1 MSTLAI
7 PRGVQLPAP
16 ERVAQWVV
24 RRGPLHIVVLVIAF
38 VWLLPTLGLLVSS
51 FRDQSAVNFSGW
63 WTAID
68 NPLDFTIQNYQDVIG
83 AQGMANAFRNSLY
96 ITVPATFLTVAVASF
111 AAYAFAWM
119 KFPFRD
125 IIFLV
130 IVALMVVPIQMTLI
144 PVLKLFS
151 AINFTGEYWAMW
163 LAHAGYGLPFAVFLL
178 RNFFAALPR
187 DLFDA
192 AFIDGASHWKA
203 YYRIALP
210 LSVPA
215 LASLTIF
222 QFLWTW
228 NDLLV
233 ALIFLGG
240 SPDKAPMTLVISGL
254 VSSLGGRL
262 HLLTAAAFLS
272 MLLPLAIFFA
282 LQRYFVRGIM
292 AGSLKGA

>member
-24 RRGPLHIVVLVIAF
+24 RRGPLHIVVLAIAF

-51 FRDQSAVNFSGW
+51 FRDRSAVTFSGW

-83 AQGMANAFRNSLY
+83 AQGMGQAFLNSLY

-119 KFPFRD
+119 KFPLRD
-125 IIFLV
+125 VIFLV

-151 AINFTGEYWAMW
+151 AIGFTGEYWAVW

-240 SPDKAPMTLVISGL
+240 SPDKAPMTLVISAL